1 MDQLEA
7 LRAQQSDL
15 RAKLQPIWAQLREID
30 TRITEQLRERREL
43 IYVDYVR
50 YGSLVTEE
58 FNDLEDAM
66 ATARGLQDNGDG
78 LVERVYGKGFSYTDC
93 EWDD

>member
-15 RAKLQPIWAQLREID
+15 RAKLQPILAQLREID
-30 TRITEQLRERREL
+30 ARITEQLRERGEL
-43 IYVDYVR
+43 IFVDYMR

-66 ATARGLQDNGDG
+66 ATARVLQDNGDG
-78 LVERVYGKGFSYTDC
+78 SVQRVYGKGFSYSNC